1 MLSIIEP
8 ITAGIVVALF
18 NKFILSGNSWCKA
31 DPVFKCTDDCDSS
44 SSETTTAVNTD
55 AVLTHH
61 VATHAF

>member
-1 MLSIIEP
+1 MINLFEP

-18 NKFILSGNSWCKA
+18 NKFILSGNWWCNA
-31 DPVFKCTDDCDSS
+31 ESVSKCTDDCDSS

-61 VATHAF
+61 VVMHAS